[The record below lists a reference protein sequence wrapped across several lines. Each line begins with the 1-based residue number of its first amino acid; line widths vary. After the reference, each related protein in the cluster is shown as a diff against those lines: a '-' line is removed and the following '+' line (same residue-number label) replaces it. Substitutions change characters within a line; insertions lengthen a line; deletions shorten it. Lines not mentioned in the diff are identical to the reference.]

1 MFDIGFSELVIIG
14 VVALVVFGP
23 EDLPRVARM
32 AGHLLGRVRRQMAEV
47 RADIDREMQAA
58 DLKRLQDEMQGTI
71 QGVQDSFAS
80 EQAAVREVFDQ
91 GKEDLTRDL
100 APLAEPLRADEPV
113 ALPAAP
119 APIAV
124 AAAESAPFIAPEAA
138 PVAAEALPAAPVPGE
153 VPGGAAAET
162 PAKPEKAPRKA
173 RAVKPAPAPE
183 PEALPAEDQLDLFGQ
198 PLNPAAARKE

>member
-58 DLKRLQDEMQGTI
+58 DFKRLQDEMQGTI
-71 QGVQDSFAS
+71 QGVQDSFAG
-80 EQAAVREVFDQ
+80 EQAAVREVFEQ
-91 GKEDLTRDL
+91 GKEELARDL

-113 ALPAAP
+113 EPVP
-119 APIAV
+119 APVAE
-124 AAAESAPFIAPEAA
+124 AAAETAPFIAPE
-138 PVAAEALPAAPVPGE
+138 PVALAAEVLPADPVPAEAQ
-153 VPGGAAAET
+153 GAVIEA
-162 PAKPEKAPRKA
+162 PAKPEKPPRKA
-173 RAVKPAPAPE
+173 RAVKAAAPE
-183 PEALPAEDQLDLFGQ
+183 PETLPAEDQLDLFGQ